1 MAAPLAEITAVVRRI
16 MRDADLNL
24 LPSTRF
30 GDLDNW
36 DSMDLI
42 TVVVET
48 ECRFDL
54 QFDLP
59 EIDRLVTLGDLLHMI
74 EVKQALAMA

>member
-1 MAAPLAEITAVVRRI
+1 VAAPLAEITAVVRRI

-42 TVVVET
+42 TVVVEV
-48 ECRFDL
+48 ECRYDL
-54 QFDLP
+54 QFDMP
-59 EIDRLVTLGDLLHMI
+59 AIDRIVTVGDLLHMI
-74 EVKQALAMA
+74 ASKQALVPV

>member
-1 MAAPLAEITAVVRRI
+1 MAATLAEITAIVRR
-16 MRDADLNL
+16 MMHDADLNL

-42 TVVVET
+42 TVVVEV
-48 ECRFDL
+48 ECCYDL

-59 EIDRLVTLGDLLHMI
+59 EIDRIVTVGDLLHII
-74 EVKQALAMA
+74 ESKQALVPA